1 MNPKYRFTLTIDGG
15 TERNVFP
22 VYGTNLTKEYAKES
36 GEQFFRAK
44 LSGELVFTGAEYALI
59 RRAPLETLF
68 GIIIYISLDAGASW
82 AEYWRGEFW
91 KTDCDFN
98 DDDKTATVKP
108 GVVDAYTAILA
119 GIEKEYNLLDLLPEI
134 VPISADKRP
143 LLQIYV
149 PGQTSI
155 GCFLSGMWWE
165 QPCEAVTNQNDLR
178 DKYKF
183 YQSLRARIIQISGD
197 GVTPE
202 LPAFAVDNEPSTTG
216 YFTVRAEA
224 DGIMYEL
231 TCQLVH
237 YAPQEDEL
245 FYRIKRVSDGVILW
259 SLKYQYLNPPIEPYS
274 VTLNPVAG
282 TGATGTVTLDVSITA
297 VYARLMTDVV
307 ANNSYPIPS
316 DDLVENNRN
325 YSRIT
330 PIDMS
335 GLIYMSANLSSE
347 PTPWGLYQP
356 GQYFAPPEDENVLK
370 WYPVARNAWGDL
382 SLWLA
387 YSNWYFPA
395 EWRQAFVVRDAFPL
409 ASVISVLLGKIAPGV
424 THEETTAYSEFLYT
438 ADENPITGT
447 IGQRLFITPK
457 SNIVTA
463 GYDEPARKAP
473 ITLRDVLN
481 MLRDCFRCYWFIEDG
496 KFRIEHI
503 KYFANGG
510 TYEDVP
516 VVGLDL
522 TTAKVSR
529 NGKSLAFATSKF
541 NYDKPD
547 TAGRYQFGWM
557 DDTTELFDG
566 LPIDIISRYVNEQNI
581 EQITV
586 SRFTSDFDYILL
598 NPGEV
603 SKDGFVLLV
612 AVPAAG
618 GGYELPFVEFTD
630 SVGARYVLQNGL
642 AAFAWLQEYYKWDMP
657 AELYSIG
664 GNGTNRAKGVK
675 KLLSQ
680 NIQFPV
686 LNDPAPMQ
694 LIKTNIGNGTIEKLS
709 INLSSRNV
717 NATLSYEP
725 E

>member
-36 GEQFFRAK
+36 NEQFFRAK

-119 GIEKEYNLLDLLPEI
+119 GTEKEYNLLDLLPEI

-165 QPCEAVTNQNDLR
+165 QPCEAVNNYSELTS
-178 DKYKF
+178 KYKF
-183 YQSLRARIIQISGD
+183 YLSLGARLIAITESGT
-197 GVTPE
+197 GVDFPR
-202 LPAFAVDNEPSTTG
+202 LAVDNRGLGGE
-216 YFTVRAEA
+216 FTVDAG
-224 DGIMYEL
+224 DYTITYEEISVGAGTRFTWTIIRKSDNVAL
-231 TCQLVH
+231 WR
-237 YAPQEDEL
+237 
-245 FYRIKRVSDGVILW
+245 FYQSTVPS
-259 SLKYQYLNPPIEPYS
+259 EPYT
-274 VTLNPVAG
+274 VTLNPISG
-282 TGATGTVTLDVSITA
+282 TGATGTVTLDVSATS

-330 PIDMS
+330 PIDMR

-347 PTPWGLYQP
+347 PTQWGLYQP
-356 GQYFAPPEDENVLK
+356 GQYYAPPEDENVLK
-370 WYPVARNAWGDL
+370 WYPIARNAWGDV
-382 SLWLA
+382 SFWLA

-438 ADENPITGT
+438 AEENPITGT

-496 KFRIEHI
+496 KFKIEHI

-510 TYEDVP
+510 TYEDDP

-522 TTAKVSR
+522 TTAKISR
-529 NGKSLAFATSKF
+529 NGKALAFATSKF

>member
-44 LSGELVFTGAEYALI
+44 LSGEIVFVGTEYALI

-165 QPCEAVTNQNDLR
+165 QPCEAVTNANELTN
-178 DKYKF
+178 KYKF
-183 YQSLRARIIQISGD
+183 YQTLNAVIIEVSGNMNPPLPRTFVDYSPSAANDFHAVAGGYAIDAGDIGTTEYEFAWRISKD
-197 GVTPE
+197 GVVLWEYRPS
-202 LPAFAVDNEPSTTG
+202 AVPPNYP
-216 YFTVRAEA
+216 YTV
-224 DGIMYEL
+224 D
-231 TCQLVH
+231 
-237 YAPQEDEL
+237 
-245 FYRIKRVSDGVILW
+245 
-259 SLKYQYLNPPIEPYS
+259 
-274 VTLNPVAG
+274 LNPVAG
-282 TGATGTVTLDVSITA
+282 TGATGTVTLNCSRLSA
-297 VYARLMTDVV
+297 YARLMTDVV
-307 ANNSYPIPS
+307 TNNSYPIPS

-347 PTPWGLYQP
+347 PTQWGLYQP
-356 GQYFAPPEDENVLK
+356 GQYYAPPEDENVLK
-370 WYPVARNAWGDL
+370 WYPIARNAWGDL

-424 THEETTAYSEFLYT
+424 THEETTAYSEFLY

-503 KYFANGG
+503 KYFANGE
-510 TYEDVP
+510 TYEDDP

-529 NGKSLAFATSKF
+529 NGKALAFATSKF

-603 SKDGFVLLV
+603 SKDGFVLLD

-618 GGYELPFVEFTD
+618 GGYKLPFVEFID
-630 SVGARYVLQNGL
+630 SVGARYVLQNGY
-642 AAFAWLQEYYKWDMP
+642 AAFAWLQKYYEWDMP

-680 NIQFPV
+680 SIQFPV